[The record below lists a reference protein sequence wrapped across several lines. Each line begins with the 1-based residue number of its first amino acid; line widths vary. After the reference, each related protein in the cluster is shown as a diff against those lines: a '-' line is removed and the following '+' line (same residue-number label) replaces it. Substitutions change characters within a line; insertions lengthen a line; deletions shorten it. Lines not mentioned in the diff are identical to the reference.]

1 MKKDSVLLT
10 EVKNF
15 SGNVF
20 GIGDIDDKV
29 VNALNENKNVY
40 ELNILSKKE
49 YGIGTSSGKTKKLS
63 IRTIRKL
70 KRKRVNY
77 LIVDYDNIDEYL
89 KTFIKDSIY
98 ITKEY
103 IYFVTN
109 NDSIKK
115 YYGRYKT
122 NIRTIKCS
130 DKYIYVIDTKEAKNN
145 KIKEL
150 FYGVV
155 DSVSRLIDIITNL
168 LLS

>member
-1 MKKDSVLLT
+1 MLPSIFKTSRLFHVGGDEFIVILL
-10 EVKNF
+10 
-15 SGNVF
+15 
-20 GIGDIDDKV
+20 GD
-29 VNALNENKNVY
+29 
-40 ELNILSKKE
+40 
-49 YGIGTSSGKTKKLS
+49 
-63 IRTIRKL
+63 
-70 KRKRVNY
+70 
-77 LIVDYDNIDEYL
+77 DYDNIDEYL